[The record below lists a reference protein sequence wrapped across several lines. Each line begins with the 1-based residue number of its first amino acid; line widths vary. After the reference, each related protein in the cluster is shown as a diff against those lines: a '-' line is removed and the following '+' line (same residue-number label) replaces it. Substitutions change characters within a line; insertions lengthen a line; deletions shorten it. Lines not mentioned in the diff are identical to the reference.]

1 MVHSPPDEIVEHS
14 SLEDTT
20 VCKIIQFLT
29 HVMYI
34 EKVVLLMADK
44 NVWETILDYVQYIE
58 NGHNNSNAL
67 KILEFI
73 TRYVFLFCSVS
84 Q

>member
-1 MVHSPPDEIVEHS
+1 
-14 SLEDTT
+14 
-20 VCKIIQFLT
+20 
-29 HVMYI
+29 MYI

-44 NVWETILDYVQYIE
+44 NVWETILDYMQYIE

-73 TRYVFLFCSVS
+73 TRYIFHFCSVS

>member
-1 MVHSPPDEIVEHS
+1 
-14 SLEDTT
+14 
-20 VCKIIQFLT
+20 
-29 HVMYI
+29 MYI

-44 NVWETILDYVQYIE
+44 NVWETILDYMQYIE

-73 TRYVFLFCSVS
+73 TRYVFHFCSVS